1 MGTVGAIIFLNNE
14 FEITVVLDDSN
25 VELRIRVSVSIPGKN
40 FTV

>member
-1 MGTVGAIIFLNNE
+1 VGTVGAIIFLNNE

>member
-40 FTV
+40 ITV